1 LAEKL
6 QQDGIEVIVIS
17 VDAKHVHI
25 LARFRDHNVRHWVG
39 RAKKHA
45 SHSVRQHGL
54 RTEEGG
60 LWAKRSHPTPIA
72 DRRHEVKVAGYII
85 DHAKKGA
92 RIWRCDREKIEAQ
105 KARG

>member
-1 LAEKL
+1 M
-6 QQDGIEVIVIS
+6 VVIS

-39 RAKKHA
+39 RSKKHA

-60 LWAKRSHPTPIA
+60 LWAKRCHPKPIS
-72 DRRHEVKVAGYII
+72 DRTHEVKVAGYII

-92 RIWRCDREKIEAQ
+92 RIWRCDREKLQAQ
-105 KARG
+105 KTRG